1 MKKIA
6 IIGASYLQEPL
17 ISKAKEMGIETHV
30 FAWATNDIG
39 EKIADYFYPISIV
52 DKYDILEKCVE
63 IGIDGICSIASDLAA
78 ITVNYIAE
86 KMNLVGN
93 GMNSA
98 LMATNKHLMRETFY
112 ENKDP
117 SPLSIMVENKDEFDS
132 SLKYPVIVKPIDRSG
147 SRGIY
152 KLYDESELEEAIEK
166 SKAQG
171 FIKKVLIEEF
181 VEGDE
186 YSVECISFEGRHKF
200 LALTKKYTTGAPH
213 FIERG
218 HLVPAEIEFELIEK
232 IKEVIFHA
240 LDSLKVKYGAS
251 HSEIKIDDEGNI
263 QIIEIGARMGGDFIG
278 STLVELSTGIDFT
291 KAVIDVALGKPP
303 HLEKSCNNVAGV
315 RFVFSDEDIN
325 VYKII
330 KERNPEIIIKSDV
343 PDKITG
349 EVTDS
354 STRLG
359 YYIMK
364 AEKLEEIIQ
373 YMP

>member
-63 IGIDGICSIASDLAA
+63 IGIDGICSIASDLAT